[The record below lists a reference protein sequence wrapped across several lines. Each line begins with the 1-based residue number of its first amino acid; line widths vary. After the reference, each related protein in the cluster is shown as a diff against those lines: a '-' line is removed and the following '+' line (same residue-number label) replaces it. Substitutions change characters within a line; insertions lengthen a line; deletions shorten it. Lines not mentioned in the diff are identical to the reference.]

1 MFHSWES
8 AEVNVLH
15 CKSTFNLHIF
25 KIHVLYGTKQ
35 FKSNL
40 TGKSCRGIHL
50 GIYDLKKF
58 RSKSQQLNIYISWD
72 VFWVR
77 KGTLKLNRHPSSDSV
92 LSFSSYFTRE
102 CLFFCRCTSVWKK
115 MCEQCSLS
123 RVSFHL
129 CQFLRQPIAAII
141 FLLVLNMS
149 CLNKLG
155 RWGFPFFFF
164 PLCFLEEKLVKI
176 FRYTLSSVQTV
187 WTNILPSQ
195 QCGLNSP
202 RLPGQWQ
209 QTVLQS
215 NRLFFPYLG
224 LSRFP

>member
-35 FKSNL
+35 FESNL

-92 LSFSSYFTRE
+92 LSFCSYFTRE
-102 CLFFCRCTSVWKK
+102 CLFFCRCTSVLKK

-129 CQFLRQPIAAII
+129 CQFLRQPIPAII

-149 CLNKLG
+149 CVNKLG

-164 PLCFLEEKLVKI
+164 SVFSRRKI
-176 FRYTLSSVQTV
+176 GQNLQIHSQFCSDSMDKHLTKPTV
-187 WTNILPSQ
+187 WTE
-195 QCGLNSP
+195 
-202 RLPGQWQ
+202 
-209 QTVLQS
+209 
-215 NRLFFPYLG
+215 
-224 LSRFP
+224 LS

>member
-92 LSFSSYFTRE
+92 FSSYFTRE

-115 MCEQCSLS
+115 MCEQCSLP

-129 CQFLRQPIAAII
+129 CVSQTANSSNNFSI
-141 FLLVLNMS
+141 
-149 CLNKLG
+149 
-155 RWGFPFFFF
+155 GFEYIPSKQIRKVGFSFFFS
-164 PLCFLEEKLVKI
+164 LCVF
-176 FRYTLSSVQTV
+176 
-187 WTNILPSQ
+187 
-195 QCGLNSP
+195 
-202 RLPGQWQ
+202 
-209 QTVLQS
+209 
-215 NRLFFPYLG
+215 
-224 LSRFP
+224 